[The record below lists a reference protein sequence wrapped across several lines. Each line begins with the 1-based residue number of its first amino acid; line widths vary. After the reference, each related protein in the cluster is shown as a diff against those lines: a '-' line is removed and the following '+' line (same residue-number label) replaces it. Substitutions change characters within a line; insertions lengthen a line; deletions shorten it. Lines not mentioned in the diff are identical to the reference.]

1 MDLLNDISRR
11 IAPQDAA
18 CRDAAVEH
26 ILHLAMPRW
35 ALGRLLDLAVDLAG
49 ITGDL
54 SCPVARKR
62 LLLLA
67 GDHGIVRQ
75 GVCPQPSSVTCQMV
89 RNFIAGGAGVNAIA
103 STVKT
108 EVSVADFGI
117 AADLTDLTASGR
129 LLDRKIA
136 CGTNDFSVGPA
147 MSRAQAVRTVEAG
160 IRLAFDFADSTD
172 VFAVGEM
179 GIGNSSPAT
188 AIVTVFAG
196 ASDPTPFV
204 GRGAGLPEGR
214 LGRKAAV
221 IRRGIER
228 NLPDAADALDVLS
241 KIGGFEIGGIA
252 GVILGAAVR
261 RKPVVVD
268 GFIASAGALIAA
280 RLVPAARDFMILA
293 HGSAEP
299 GHAKMAELLGKI
311 PLLDLGMRLGEGSGA
326 ALAMPLLDAASAVMN
341 RVATFEAAGVTTEG
355 IRL

>member
-1 MDLLNDISRR
+1 MDLLNDISNR
-11 IAPQDAA
+11 IAPQDPRARAA
-18 CRDAAVEH
+18 ATEH
-26 ILHLAMPRW
+26 ILRLAMPRW

-49 ITGDL
+49 ITGDPR
-54 SCPVARKR
+54 CPVTRKR

-103 STVKT
+103 SSVGA

-117 AADLTDLTASGR
+117 AADLTELTESGR
-129 LLDRKIA
+129 LIDRKIA
-136 CGTNDFSVGPA
+136 YGTNDFSEGSA
-147 MSRAQAVRTVEAG
+147 MSRLQAERAVEYG
-160 IRLAFDFADSTD
+160 IRLAFDFADSVD

-179 GIGNSSPAT
+179 GIGNTSPAS

-196 ASDPTPFV
+196 KTDPAPFV
-204 GRGAGLPEGR
+204 GRGAGLPEDR
-214 LGRKAAV
+214 LGRKTAA

-228 NLPDAADALDVLS
+228 NRPDPSDALDVLS
-241 KIGGFEIGGIA
+241 KVGGFEIGGIA
-252 GVILGAAVR
+252 GAILGAAAL

-268 GFIASAGALIAA
+268 GFIAGAGALIAA

-299 GHAKMAELLGKI
+299 GHAKTAELLGKT

-326 ALAMPLLDAASAVMN
+326 ALALPLLDAAAAVMN

-355 IRL
+355 IRS

>member
-1 MDLLNDISRR
+1 MDLLNDVSHR
-11 IAPQDAA
+11 IFPQDAA
-18 CRDAAVEH
+18 CRAAAVDH
-26 ILHLAMPRW
+26 ILHLTMPRW

-54 SCPVARKR
+54 RCPVARKR

-103 STVKT
+103 SSVGA

-129 LLDRKIA
+129 LIDCKIA
-136 CGTNDFSVGPA
+136 YGTGDFSVGPA
-147 MSRAQAVRTVEAG
+147 MTRAQAAQAVEAG
-160 IRLAFDFADSTD
+160 IRLAFDFADSSD

-179 GIGNSSPAT
+179 GIGNSSPAA
-188 AIVTVFAG
+188 AIVTVLAG
-196 ASDPTPFV
+196 AADPAPFV
-204 GRGAGLPEGR
+204 GRGAGLPADR
-214 LGRKAAV
+214 LGCKTAA
-221 IRRGIER
+221 IRRGIEL
-228 NLPDAADALDVLS
+228 NCPDPEDGLDVLA
-241 KIGGFEIGGIA
+241 KVGGFEIGGIA

-268 GFIASAGALIAA
+268 GFIATAGALIAA
-280 RLVPAARDFMILA
+280 KLVPTARDFMILA

-299 GHAKMAELLGKI
+299 GHVRMAELLGRK
-311 PLLDLGMRLGEGSGA
+311 PLLDLNLRLGEGTGA

-341 RVATFEAAGVTTEG
+341 RMATFDSAGVTVEG
-355 IRL
+355 IR